1 MNLISDATLRDGN
14 HAIRHQLGR
23 EQIADYARAANA
35 AGIDIVEVGHGNG
48 LGGSS
53 CLLGQTPIDDV
64 LMLET
69 ARAVLT
75 TSWLGVHF
83 IPGLGKATDIEL
95 AIEAGVDVVRVAT
108 HCTEANVSRRFI
120 EQTRRAGRVAYGVL
134 MMSHMAPPEVL
145 LAQARL
151 MQDYGAQAVIL
162 MDSAGYSTP
171 NLVREKVRLLVE
183 ALRVD
188 VGFHAHNNLGLAVAN
203 SLVALEQGARIVD
216 ACVKGFG
223 AGAGNTQLETLV
235 AAMEREGHAANTSF
249 ERVTALARESEAFLS
264 PKTPHIAAANI
275 VSGLYGLFSGYV
287 PHIQK
292 AALEFGVNEFELYRR
307 LAERR
312 LVAGQEDI
320 ITEEASRQQRPRAG
334 PPAQPAPVRPP
345 GAARRPASCRPEP
358 RARRASTRDEQHGD
372 KHMTGLNPQGQ
383 GHWEGIEREVLTP
396 DIERQVVNGDAL
408 MMARLFLKKGA
419 FVATH
424 SHPNEQFTLILSGR
438 LLFRYGE
445 RLEHE
450 AEVGPGGILHLPA
463 NLPHNALCLEDA
475 VDLDIFT
482 PPRADWLEPDGNR
495 YFAGARA

>member
-69 ARAVLT
+69 ARAALT

-95 AIEAGVDVVRVAT
+95 AIEADVDVVRVAT

-249 ERVTALARESEAFLS
+249 ERVTELARESEAFLS

-275 VSGLYGLFSGYV
+275 ASGLYGLFSGYV

-320 ITEEASRQQRPRAG
+320 ITEEASRLARSSEAG
-334 PPAQPAPVRPP
+334 GASGASG
-345 GAARRPASCRPEP
+345 GAAAGEAVVATASGASGAAGAAGTGP
-358 RARRASTRDEQHGD
+358 ARR
-372 KHMTGLNPQGQ
+372 
-383 GHWEGIEREVLTP
+383 RETAG
-396 DIERQVVNGDAL
+396 E
-408 MMARLFLKKGA
+408 
-419 FVATH
+419 
-424 SHPNEQFTLILSGR
+424 LS
-438 LLFRYGE
+438 
-445 RLEHE
+445 
-450 AEVGPGGILHLPA
+450 A
-463 NLPHNALCLEDA
+463 
-475 VDLDIFT
+475 
-482 PPRADWLEPDGNR
+482 
-495 YFAGARA
+495 